1 MKKLLNHPLLLELVT
16 ALAIILLMIMEFPT
30 KLSYY
35 LLGVLLVAYVARIL
49 GYYLHKKPK
58 A

>member
-1 MKKLLNHPLLLELVT
+1 MKKLLNHPLLLEFVT

-49 GYYLHKKPK
+49 GYCLHKKPK